1 MKKVYLVFLV
11 VVLAIFTAA
20 CGDKASTSQQADD
33 KDKNKDQL
41 VIRTTVYPLSYFAER
56 IGGDFVDVSSI
67 YPAGA
72 NEHTF
77 EPTQKDMMK
86 LADADIF
93 FYIGL
98 GLEGFVEN
106 AKKTLANEGVAM
118 VATADQVTAEK
129 LAISTGH
136 VHPED
141 EEGHDHDAEA
151 HEHEGHDHDA
161 EAHDEHE
168 GHNHDAEAHDEH
180 VDHDHDAEA
189 DDHHDHEHGD
199 IDPHV
204 WLSPTISQD
213 LALAIKNTLVEK
225 MPAQETTFNA
235 NYEALVKELQDLDND
250 FKAMADQAQDKT
262 FFVSHA
268 AFGYIAGQYGL
279 TQVPIAGLNSQD
291 EPSQKKLTKI
301 VDKANELHIHYILFE
316 QNVSSKLAEVIQ
328 KEVGAE
334 SLVLHNLSVL
344 TADDEKNNETYFTLM
359 QENIQTLEKALNT
372 H

>member
-1 MKKVYLVFLV
+1 MKKVFLLFLV
-11 VVLAIFTAA
+11 TVLALFTAA
-20 CGDKASTSQQADD
+20 CGNKSATSKQSET
-33 KDKNKDQL
+33 KDKL
-41 VIRTTVYPLSYFAER
+41 TIYTTVYPLSYFAQR
-56 IGGDFVDVSSI
+56 IGGDFVEVSSI

-106 AKKTLANEGVAM
+106 AKKTLTNEDVTM
-118 VATADQVTAEK
+118 VATADQVSDEK
-129 LAISTGH
+129 LAVSTGH
-136 VHPED
+136 SHEDHED
-141 EEGHDHDAEA
+141 EDGHGHEDHEDEDGHG
-151 HEHEGHDHDA
+151 HEDHEDEDGHG
-161 EAHDEHE
+161 HE
-168 GHNHDAEAHDEH
+168 
-180 VDHDHDAEA
+180 DHDH
-189 DDHHDHEHGD
+189 GNV
-199 IDPHV
+199 DPHV

-213 LALAIKNTLVEK
+213 LALSIKNTLVEK
-225 MPAQETTFNA
+225 MPQQEATFTA
-235 NYEALVKELQDLDND
+235 NYEALVKELQDLNNE
-250 FKAMADQAQDKT
+250 FKAMADKAQEKT

-279 TQVPIAGLNSQD
+279 KQVPIAGLNSQN
-291 EPSQKKLTKI
+291 EPSQKELTAI
-301 VDKANELHIHYILFE
+301 VDKANKLHIHYILFE

-344 TADDEKNNETYFTLM
+344 TADDVKNNETYFTLM
-359 QENIQTLEKALNT
+359 KRNIKTLNT
-372 H
+372 AMN

>member
-1 MKKVYLVFLV
+1 MKKVYVLLLVT
-11 VVLAIFTAA
+11 VLALFTAA
-20 CGDKASTSQQADD
+20 CGDQPSTSPKSSNETD
-33 KDKNKDQL
+33 KL
-41 VIRTTVYPLSYFAER
+41 TIYTTVYPLSYFAQR

-86 LADADIF
+86 LADANIF

-106 AKKTLANEGVAM
+106 AKKTLANEDVTM
-118 VATADQVTAEK
+118 VATADKVSDEK

-136 VHPED
+136 VHAED
-141 EEGHDHDAEA
+141 DHHEHDHAATE
-151 HEHEGHDHDA
+151 E
-161 EAHDEHE
+161 
-168 GHNHDAEAHDEH
+168 
-180 VDHDHDAEA
+180 DHDHAEEEHGH
-189 DDHHDHEHGD
+189 DDHEHGD

-204 WLSPTISQD
+204 WLSPTISED
-213 LALAIKNTLVEK
+213 LALAIKNALVEK
-225 MPAQETTFNA
+225 MPAQEATFTQ
-235 NYEALVKELQDLDND
+235 NYEALVKELQDLDQE
-250 FKAMADQAQDKT
+250 FKVMADQAQNKT

-279 TQVPIAGLNSQD
+279 TQIPIAGLNSQN
-291 EPSQKKLTKI
+291 EPSQKELTMI
-301 VDKANELHIHYILFE
+301 VDKANELHIHHILFE

-328 KEVGAE
+328 KEVGAK

-344 TADDEKNNETYFTLM
+344 TTDDEKNKETYFTLM
-359 QENIQTLEKALNT
+359 KKNIQTLDKALSNQ
-372 H
+372 

>member
-1 MKKVYLVFLV
+1 LKEVCYKMKKLFLLCLVA
-11 VVLAIFTAA
+11 VLALFTAA
-20 CGDKASTSQQADD
+20 CGDKTSTSKQSEK
-33 KDKNKDQL
+33 KDKL
-41 VIRTTVYPLSYFAER
+41 TIYTTVYPLSYFAQR
-56 IGGDFVDVSSI
+56 IGGDFVEVSSI

-106 AKKTLANEGVAM
+106 AKKTLANEDVTM
-118 VATADQVTAEK
+118 VATADQVSDEK
-129 LAISTGH
+129 LAVSTGH
-136 VHPED
+136 IHDDEDDHATTTEEHSHGED
-141 EEGHDHDAEA
+141 EHGHD
-151 HEHEGHDHDA
+151 
-161 EAHDEHE
+161 
-168 GHNHDAEAHDEH
+168 
-180 VDHDHDAEA
+180 DHDH
-189 DDHHDHEHGD
+189 GN

-204 WLSPTISQD
+204 WLSPIISQD
-213 LALAIKNTLVEK
+213 LALSIKNTLVEK
-225 MPAQETTFNA
+225 MPEQEATFTA
-235 NYEALVKELQDLDND
+235 NYEALVKELQDLDNE
-250 FKAMADQAQDKT
+250 FKAMADKAQEKS

-279 TQVPIAGLNSQD
+279 KQIPIAGLNSQN
-291 EPSQKKLTKI
+291 EPSQKELTKI
-301 VDKANELHIHYILFE
+301 VDKANDLHIHYILFE

-344 TADDEKNNETYFTLM
+344 TTDDEKNNETYFTLM
-359 QENIQTLEKALNT
+359 KKNIQTLDTALNS
-372 H
+372 HK

>member
-1 MKKVYLVFLV
+1 MKKVFLLCLVA
-11 VVLAIFTAA
+11 VLALFTAA
-20 CGDKASTSQQADD
+20 CGDKTSTSKQSEK
-33 KDKNKDQL
+33 KDKL
-41 VIRTTVYPLSYFAER
+41 TIYTTVYPLSYFAQR
-56 IGGDFVDVSSI
+56 IGGDFVKVSSI

-106 AKKTLANEGVAM
+106 AKKTLANEDVTM
-118 VATADQVTAEK
+118 VATADQVSDEK
-129 LAISTGH
+129 LAMSTGH
-136 VHPED
+136 THDD
-141 EEGHDHDAEA
+141 EEDAN
-151 HEHEGHDHDA
+151 HE
-161 EAHDEHE
+161 
-168 GHNHDAEAHDEH
+168 
-180 VDHDHDAEA
+180 
-189 DDHHDHEHGD
+189 DDHGKHEDGHGDHEHGNV
-199 IDPHV
+199 DPHV

-213 LALAIKNTLVEK
+213 LALSIKNNLVKK
-225 MPAQETTFNA
+225 MPEQEATFTA
-235 NYEALVKELQDLDND
+235 NYEALVKELQDLDNEY
-250 FKAMADQAQDKT
+250 KAMANKAQEKT

-279 TQVPIAGLNSQD
+279 KQIPIAGLNSQN
-291 EPSQKKLTKI
+291 EPSQKELTAI

-328 KEVGAE
+328 KEVGAK

-344 TADDEKNNETYFTLM
+344 TADDVKNDETYFTLM
-359 QENIQTLEKALNT
+359 KRNIKTLDTALNT
-372 H
+372 HK